1 MESSVCCYTFAL
13 PDRKQKKSICN
24 DKFSD
29 ALVAT
34 VSLDFIAH
42 IVLLCT
48 PRGNKMR
55 GRKEEKLVF
64 LKIYIGT
71 LIFSKVQGHAQ

>member
-1 MESSVCCYTFAL
+1 MTQDQWSLAAVATLLLCQIGN
-13 PDRKQKKSICN
+13 KKKSICN

-48 PRGNKMR
+48 LRGNKMR
-55 GRKEEKLVF
+55 GRKED
-64 LKIYIGT
+64 
-71 LIFSKVQGHAQ
+71 

>member
-1 MESSVCCYTFAL
+1 MESSVCCYTFATL

-55 GRKEEKLVF
+55 GRRSLQF
-64 LKIYIGT
+64 LKIYIK
-71 LIFSKVQGHAQ
+71 IFSKVQGHAQ

>member
-1 MESSVCCYTFAL
+1 MTQDQWSLAAVATLLLLCQIGN
-13 PDRKQKKSICN
+13 KKKSICN

-64 LKIYIGT
+64 LKIYI
-71 LIFSKVQGHAQ
+71 L

>member
-1 MESSVCCYTFAL
+1 MTQDQWSSSVYITAAACCCQIGN
-13 PDRKQKKSICN
+13 KKKSICN

-64 LKIYIGT
+64 LKIYKN
-71 LIFSKVQGHAQ
+71 LL